1 MKKDEDFEDS
11 IEFLDFPI
19 MTSFLLPYLFSFS
32 KYKSH

>member
-19 MTSFLLPYLFSFS
+19 ITSFLLHYLFSLS